1 MTVETV
7 STLIQSIARR
17 LDAVGI
23 EDAGIDARLL
33 LRSAFGWT
41 AAQQLGQLIDP
52 PPANR
57 LDDLESMVLR
67 RETREPLQY
76 ITGSTEFYRR
86 NFTVNES
93 VLIPRPE
100 TEQLVV
106 QTLSFV
112 RERGIENPRIA
123 DICTGSGAIAVSLAT
138 ELPAAEVHATDIS
151 SAALDVAHRNADDL
165 NAELY
170 IYEGNLLDPLS
181 GTFDVIVSNP
191 PYILASSMPA
201 LQAEVTREPSLA
213 LDGGQDGLD
222 LIRPLFEGIFA
233 QLKPTNSAAYIEI
246 DPPIEDAVLALALA
260 TFPHAGISLITDLA
274 GLTRC
279 VSIEHA

>member
-1 MTVETV
+1 MTAETV
-7 STLIQSIARR
+7 STLIQSITRR
-17 LDAVGI
+17 LEAVGI

-41 AAQQLGQLIDP
+41 AAQQLGQLLDP

-76 ITGSTEFYRR
+76 VTGSTEFYRR

-112 RERGIENPRIA
+112 RERGIEHPRIA
-123 DICTGSGAIAVSLAT
+123 DICTGSGAIAVSLAI
-138 ELPAAEVHATDIS
+138 EVPAAEVHATDIS
-151 SAALDVAHRNADDL
+151 SAALGVAQRNADDL

-191 PYILASSMPA
+191 PYILACAMLS

-213 LDGGQDGLD
+213 LDGGTDGLD
-222 LIRPLFEGIFA
+222 LIRPLFEGILA
-233 QLKPTNSAAYIEI
+233 RLKPTNSAAYIEI

>member
-1 MTVETV
+1 MTAETV
-7 STLIQSIARR
+7 STLIQSITRR
-17 LDAVGI
+17 LEAVGI

-41 AAQQLGQLIDP
+41 AAQQLGQLLDP

-76 ITGSTEFYRR
+76 VTGSTEFYRR

-112 RERGIENPRIA
+112 RERGIEHPRIA
-123 DICTGSGAIAVSLAT
+123 DICTGSGAIAVSLAI
-138 ELPAAEVHATDIS
+138 EVPAAEVHATDIS
-151 SAALDVAHRNADDL
+151 SAALGVAQRNADDL

-191 PYILASSMPA
+191 PYILECAMLS

-213 LDGGQDGLD
+213 LDGGTDGLD
-222 LIRPLFEGIFA
+222 LIRPLFEGILA
-233 QLKPTNSAAYIEI
+233 RLKPTNSAVYIEI

>member
-1 MTVETV
+1 MTAETV

-41 AAQQLGQLIDP
+41 AAQQLGQLLDH

-170 IYEGNLLDPLS
+170 MYEGNLLDPLS